1 MAQVWNESYSSVNA
15 YSDYKQAGRGEEVDG
30 TCSEDDSSLPKG
42 LRRTQSVKMSRAKV
56 VRKEVC
62 VLKNFLSG
70 ARSVCSSII
79 HCPINLKC
87 ISLIPYYS
95 VCV

>member
-1 MAQVWNESYSSVNA
+1 MNA
-15 YSDYKQAGRGEEVDG
+15 RLDYRQAGHGEEVDG

-62 VLKNFLSG
+62 MHTPEITSLFLKEIDYFYS
-70 ARSVCSSII
+70 
-79 HCPINLKC
+79 PIK
-87 ISLIPYYS
+87 
-95 VCV
+95 

>member
-1 MAQVWNESYSSVNA
+1 MPIL
-15 YSDYKQAGRGEEVDG
+15 DYVRTGHGEEVDG

-62 VLKNFLSG
+62 MHRKQVVG
-70 ARSVCSSII
+70 TARSVRKSITDYG
-79 HCPINLKC
+79 
-87 ISLIPYYS
+87 YYFD
-95 VCV
+95 